1 MRGEWI
7 EILPLYNLNPIV
19 TSLPMRGEWIEM
31 IMLTLE
37 SSGSWSL
44 PMRGE
49 WIEIYGGGCDNSPD
63 FVSPH
68 AGRVD

>member
-7 EILPLYNLNPIV
+7 EIFLRLYD
-19 TSLPMRGEWIEM
+19 
-31 IMLTLE
+31 LTV
-37 SSGSWSL
+37 GMSL

-49 WIEIYGGGCDNSPD
+49 WIEIGFETVNITPAGR
-63 FVSPH
+63 VSPH

>member
-7 EILPLYNLNPIV
+7 EICHTNHALAVIV
-19 TSLPMRGEWIEM
+19 
-31 IMLTLE
+31 
-37 SSGSWSL
+37 SL

-49 WIEIYGGGCDNSPD
+49 WIEIGEFIEQHPSGW
-63 FVSPH
+63 VSPH

>member
-7 EILPLYNLNPIV
+7 EITARLAGVY
-19 TSLPMRGEWIEM
+19 SLP
-31 IMLTLE
+31 
-37 SSGSWSL
+37 SL

-49 WIEIYGGGCDNSPD
+49 WIEIARPPPPSRSWR
-63 FVSPH
+63 VSPH

>member
-1 MRGEWI
+1 
-7 EILPLYNLNPIV
+7 
-19 TSLPMRGEWIEM
+19 MRGEWIEM
-31 IMLTLE
+31 IISKEFLNCIP
-37 SSGSWSL
+37 SL

-49 WIEIYGGGCDNSPD
+49 WIEIGFGVRFFFEL